1 MLYTIKA
8 MIKTALELEAFLLE
22 VEERAKKQP
31 EGNLLNRTIDKKIA
45 EREKYKEMSLSLYPD
60 WKSGIITQEEYTK
73 LKESIADKIRE
84 LDQAIEELQ
93 KEGTKPSKKDMKDN
107 EFLNHFLQYA
117 TIDKLT
123 RPIVVELIDSILVH
137 GNGNITINFKFT
149 DAYEEI
155 LEYIDEVKRL
165 MLAEIA

>member
-1 MLYTIKA
+1 ML
-8 MIKTALELEAFLLE
+8 
-22 VEERAKKQP
+22 Q
-31 EGNLLNRTIDKKIA
+31 
-45 EREKYKEMSLSLYPD
+45 
-60 WKSGIITQEEYTK
+60 K
-73 LKESIADKIRE
+73 LKESIAERIKG